1 MIDEVNI
8 NEININEINI
18 YALYIK
24 SFFLMDGDHAL
35 MSRSPPALFMPTFP
49 AGTWMNALVSV
60 KDLKSGFLLL
70 LPQDKRFPSL
80 IR

>member
-1 MIDEVNI
+1 
-8 NEININEINI
+8 
-18 YALYIK
+18 
-24 SFFLMDGDHAL
+24 MDGDHAL